1 MGKGDRSARMEKK
14 KGEGRGMRKSFSW
27 LVQLTDVGWR
37 ARCIERCMTGSGKG
51 GGKRGRE
58 DNALAA
64 YFTQA
69 VSDERFERRVKETA
83 GCGRAC
89 LRVWPQLCIATV
101 IKRTQKKRVVE
112 VTRQMALGTLKYAQV
127 LLAASQG
134 GTVLNTALIERLNG
148 SATSTYLLTL
158 SEATHKEVCW

>member
-1 MGKGDRSARMEKK
+1 MDKVP
-14 KGEGRGMRKSFSW
+14 
-27 LVQLTDVGWR
+27 LL
-37 ARCIERCMTGSGKG
+37 SGNSPG
-51 GGKRGRE
+51 
-58 DNALAA
+58 A
-64 YFTQA
+64 YPTQA
-69 VSDERFERRVKETA
+69 VCDEPFARRVKERA
-83 GCGRAC
+83 GRGRAC

-101 IKRTQKKRVVE
+101 IKRTEKKRVVE